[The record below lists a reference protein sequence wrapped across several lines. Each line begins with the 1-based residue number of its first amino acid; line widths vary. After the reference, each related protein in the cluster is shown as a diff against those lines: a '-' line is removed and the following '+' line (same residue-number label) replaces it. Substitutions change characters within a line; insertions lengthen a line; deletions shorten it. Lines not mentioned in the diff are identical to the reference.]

1 MERSG
6 VTIPVD
12 PESRESAIADL
23 LRDVRRIEVQS
34 KRLVNGV
41 MAGGYSSV
49 FRGSGVEFDE
59 VREYEEG
66 DDPRTVDWNVTARVG
81 RPYVKKFIDERELTV
96 QFLVDRSLSMDG
108 GFGYWSMRETAAR
121 VVACLALSAVRN
133 NDLVSMIGFD
143 SKVQS
148 VAPPRKGVSHALRIV
163 RDCLA
168 QPSSAGGTGALG
180 GTGGERDAGSDASGS
195 DLAPPLEMAA
205 GMLRRRSV
213 MFVISDYLVRPNFED
228 ALRRAA
234 RTHDVIAV
242 RLTAPESDPDALADL
257 GLVRVRD
264 PETGK
269 AAVVDFGNA
278 AVRAAHAER
287 LKKARDEVDAALVGA
302 RVDRMEVPVPRE
314 RVKDAVARPILE
326 FFRMRE
332 LRGEK
337 R

>member
-1 MERSG
+1 
-6 VTIPVD
+6 VTNPVD
-12 PESRESAIADL
+12 TETRESAIADL

-49 FRGSGVEFDE
+49 FRGAGVEFDE

-108 GFGYWSMRETAAR
+108 GFGFWSMRETAAR

-143 SKVQS
+143 GKVQS

-168 QPSSAGGTGALG
+168 QPIPGAGNAGGMGGAGGT
-180 GTGGERDAGSDASGS
+180 EVDAPGS
-195 DLAPPLEMAA
+195 DLVPPLEMAA

-213 MFVISDYLVRPNFED
+213 MFVISDFLVRPNFED

-242 RLTAPESDPDALADL
+242 RLTAPESDPEGLAEL
-257 GLVRVRD
+257 GLVRIRD
-264 PETGK
+264 PENGK

-278 AVRAAHAER
+278 TVRAAHAER
-287 LKKARDEVDAALVGA
+287 LRKARDEVDAVLVGA
-302 RVDRMEVPVPRE
+302 RVDRMEVPVPRA

>member
-1 MERSG
+1 M
-6 VTIPVD
+6 D
-12 PESRESAIADL
+12 PQPRESAIAEL

-49 FRGSGVEFDE
+49 FRGAGVEFDE

-96 QFLVDRSLSMDG
+96 QFLVDRSASMDG
-108 GFGYWSMRETAAR
+108 GFGVWSMRETAAR
-121 VVACLALSAVRN
+121 VVACLALSAVRK

-143 SKVQS
+143 HEIRTI
-148 VAPPRKGVSHALRIV
+148 APPRKGISHALRIV
-163 RDCLA
+163 RDSLA
-168 QPSSAGGTGALG
+168 TLAVDRR
-180 GTGGERDAGSDASGS
+180 GERDGGGQVVPSGT
-195 DLAPPLEMAA
+195 DLVQPLEMATR
-205 GMLRRRSV
+205 MLRRRSV
-213 MFVISDYLVRPNFED
+213 VFVISDFLVRPNFED

-234 RTHDVIAV
+234 RRHDVIAV
-242 RLTAPESDPDALADL
+242 RLTAAESNPGDLGDL
-257 GLVRVRD
+257 GLVRLRD
-264 PETGK
+264 PETG
-269 AAVVDFGNA
+269 AASVVDLGA
-278 AVRAAHAER
+278 KAVRAAHTAR
-287 LKKARDEVDAALVGA
+287 LQAARAQVDAMLLAA
-302 RVDRMEVPVPRE
+302 RVDRMEVNVPRT
-314 RVKDAVARPILE
+314 RLKDAVAGPILE